1 MPCEPVVREGFR
13 GGQEGSSQVKAWGK
27 GVPSGGSPEVGIS
40 VVDAKKGFGTRL
52 ESGLGAPLVGLHG
65 A

>member
-1 MPCEPVVREGFR
+1 MR
-13 GGQEGSSQVKAWGK
+13 GKQPVKAWGK
-27 GVPSGGSPEVGIS
+27 GVPGGGSPEVGIS
-40 VVDAKKGFGTRL
+40 VVDARKGFGTRL